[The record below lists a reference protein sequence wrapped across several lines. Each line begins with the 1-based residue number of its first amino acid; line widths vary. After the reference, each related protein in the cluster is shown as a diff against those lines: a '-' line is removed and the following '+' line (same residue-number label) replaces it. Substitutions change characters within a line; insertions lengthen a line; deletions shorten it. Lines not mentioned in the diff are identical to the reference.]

1 MAVSVSDR
9 ISQDHFELISMHLL
23 HLRFAPGA
31 TLFEVPVSEALPLF
45 NVQAIGPDKVVKSPD
60 WMQCPVKRMT

>member
-1 MAVSVSDR
+1 
-9 ISQDHFELISMHLL
+9 MHLL